1 MKKYETKEKILDEI
15 NFKYKNETN
24 NSIKKRRNKR
34 RTNEIK
40 YFTKNNLYNYE
51 KICDNEYFF

>member
-15 NFKYKNETN
+15 NFKYKNDTN

-34 RTNEIK
+34 RINEIK

>member
-34 RTNEIK
+34 RINEIK